1 MNENNKY
8 NILWE
13 LITAQNGAGLSDTP
27 ETPMT
32 DTPRKNPESCT
43 ESDTPETD
51 AVLNQFEHHLPN
63 WLASEIMA
71 AVARKLERERNEAIR
86 SCHIWQ
92 TGNSALVRDRD
103 EAIWDCNQRINKISA
118 EREDW
123 KTIAVEYEKEI
134 EEWKVEVER
143 WRSLAQGWREEA
155 VNAIKD
161 TRG

>member
-1 MNENNKY
+1 VNENNKY

-32 DTPRKNPESCT
+32 DTPHKNPESCT
-43 ESDTPETD
+43 VSDTPEMD
-51 AVLNQFEHHLPN
+51 AEKFYSDHHGYCVVLVEH
-63 WLASEIMA
+63 AED
-71 AVARKLERERNEAIR
+71 LERERDEAIR

-92 TGNSALVRDRD
+92 RGHSKLVVDRD
-103 EAIWDCNQRINKISA
+103 
-118 EREDW
+118 DW
-123 KTIAVEYEKEI
+123 KRFAVEQEKEI

>member
-1 MNENNKY
+1 MTDTLNK
-8 NILWE
+8 
-13 LITAQNGAGLSDTP
+13 THQSCTVSDTP
-27 ETPMT
+27 ETKWFFSRANV
-32 DTPRKNPESCT
+32 D
-43 ESDTPETD
+43 
-51 AVLNQFEHHLPN
+51 N
-63 WLASEIMA
+63 WNDQIDFCE
-71 AVARKLERERNEAIR
+71 RLERERNEAIR

-103 EAIWDCNQRINKISA
+103 EAIWDCNQRINKVSA